1 MAEKFTYKYDDYED
15 VFYDDEEAEYDDKA
29 LEESEIEEYIDDE
42 TVDEDENDD
51 EDENRDEYRELEEN
65 EIDKETQILVDEL
78 EKSEAFKDNEEI
90 FRRYHY
96 DKSLTPYEKE
106 QMLNDLASANIKTI
120 YYVVNR
126 LRHFQNMVSLDEM
139 VSAGL
144 VGYAKAI
151 DKYDPSRNVKFAT
164 FAINCIKN
172 EISFCLRK
180 EHKHFD
186 NNISTSYVRFRD
198 KNGNDLLIEDTLQD
212 NDPTPEETMHQKSL
226 RKLIFDNLELLTP
239 LEKYVV
245 IYRFGLDR
253 GIVLT
258 QKQIANI
265 VDMSQAN
272 ISKIERNCTD
282 KLRDLMISEY
292 S

>member
-1 MAEKFTYKYDDYED
+1 MAKKYTYEYDNYDDM
-15 VFYDDEEAEYDDKA
+15 FDDEEAEYEKET
-29 LEESEIEEYIDDE
+29 LEENDIEDYIDDE
-42 TVDEDENDD
+42 EVEDDIDEEDEN
-51 EDENRDEYRELEEN
+51 EDEYEEI
-65 EIDKETQILVDEL
+65 EEKGIDKETQILADEL
-78 EKSEAFKDNEEI
+78 EKTDAFKNNEEI

-96 DKSLTPYEKE
+96 DKSLTQYEKE

-126 LRHFQNMVSLDEM
+126 LRHFDKMVSLDEM

-180 EHKHFD
+180 ERKHYD
-186 NNISTSYVRFRD
+186 NNKSSSCVRFRD
-198 KNGNDLLIEDTLQD
+198 KNGNDLLIEDTLKD
-212 NDPTPEETMHQKSL
+212 SKPTPEESMQQKSL
-226 RKLIFDNLELLTP
+226 RKLIFENLELLTP

-282 KLRDLMISEY
+282 KLRDLMMPEY